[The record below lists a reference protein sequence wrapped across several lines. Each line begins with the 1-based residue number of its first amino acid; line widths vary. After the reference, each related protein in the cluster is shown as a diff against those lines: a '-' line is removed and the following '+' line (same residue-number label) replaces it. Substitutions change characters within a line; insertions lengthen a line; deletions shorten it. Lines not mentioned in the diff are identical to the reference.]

1 VTLRSIV
8 AGLMLTALGLILLA
22 LAHDLRGWD
31 RTLAEGD
38 GGFARHPADAR
49 WSASSWLPGDPVRD
63 ALAVD
68 DDLRLRR
75 AVQAYVI
82 AAGTRPGLDNG
93 ARQARTRT
101 TAEIALAD
109 VTANGSPTQA
119 SQAGNLL
126 GVLVATADRAPDA
139 AATED
144 RAGETFGTAIRAD
157 PENADAKYNL
167 ELILRRIR
175 IVGTREGPANG
186 AAGNRGDSRRGAG
199 SGAPG
204 SGY

>member
-1 VTLRSIV
+1 V
-8 AGLMLTALGLILLA
+8 LTALGVILLA

-31 RTLAEGD
+31 RAFARGD
-38 GGFARHPADAR
+38 GGFERRPAGAR

-82 AAGTRPGLDNG
+82 ASGVKRGLDNG
-93 ARQARTRT
+93 ARLARIRAS
-101 TAEIALAD
+101 AEVALAD
-109 VTANGSPTQA
+109 VTANGSDAQA

-126 GVLVATADRAPDA
+126 GVLVATAERVLDA

-144 RAGETFGTAIRAD
+144 RAGETFGAAIRAD
-157 PENADAKYNL
+157 PGNADAKYNL

-175 IVGTREGPANG
+175 VVGTREGPGNG
-186 AAGNRGDSRRGAG
+186 AGNRGASRRGAG

>member
-1 VTLRSIV
+1 VTLRSVV
-8 AGLMLTALGLILLA
+8 AGLVLTALGVILLA
-22 LAHDLRGWD
+22 LSHDLRGWD
-31 RTLAEGD
+31 RALAEGD
-38 GGFARHPADAR
+38 GGFERRPAGAR

-75 AVQAYVI
+75 AVQAYAI
-82 AAGTRPGLDNG
+82 AAGMTPGLDNG
-93 ARQARTRT
+93 ARQARTRAA
-101 TAEIALAD
+101 AEIALAD
-109 VTANGSPTQA
+109 VTASGSSTQA

-175 IVGTREGPANG
+175 VVGVREGPAN

>member
-1 VTLRSIV
+1 MTLRSGV
-8 AGLMLTALGLILLA
+8 AGLVLAALGVILLA
-22 LAHDLRGWD
+22 AAHDLRGWEHA
-31 RTLAEGD
+31 LGEGD
-38 GGFARHPADAR
+38 GSFERRPADAR

-82 AAGTRPGLDNG
+82 AADAKRGLDNG
-93 ARQARTRT
+93 VRQARIRA
-101 TAEIALAD
+101 TAEIGLAD
-109 VTANGSPTQA
+109 VTATGSAAQA

-126 GVLVATADRAPDA
+126 GVLVATAERTPDA

-144 RAGETFGTAIRAD
+144 RAGETFAAAIRAD
-157 PENADAKYNL
+157 PRNVDAKYNL

-175 IVGTREGPANG
+175 VVGTREGPGNG
-186 AAGNRGDSRRGAG
+186 AGNRGESRRGAG
-199 SGAPG
+199 SGLPG

>member
-1 VTLRSIV
+1 VTIRSIV
-8 AGLMLTALGLILLA
+8 AGLVLTALGVILLV

-31 RTLAEGD
+31 LALARGD
-38 GGFARHPADAR
+38 GGFERRPAEAR
-49 WSASSWLPGDPVRD
+49 WGASSWLPGDPVRD

-82 AAGTRPGLDNG
+82 AAGATPGLDNG
-93 ARQARTRT
+93 ARLARTRA

-109 VTANGSPTQA
+109 VTAHGSPSQA

-157 PENADAKYNL
+157 PANADAKYNL

-175 IVGTREGPANG
+175 VVGTREGPGNG
-186 AAGNRGDSRRGAG
+186 AGNRGDSRRGAG

>member
-1 VTLRSIV
+1 MILRWIG
-8 AGLMLTALGLILLA
+8 AGLALTVLGVILLV
-22 LAHDLRGWD
+22 LGHDLRGWD
-31 RTLAEGD
+31 RALTEGD
-38 GGFARHPADAR
+38 GGFESRPANAR
-49 WSASSWLPGDPVRD
+49 WSTSSWLPGDPVRD

-68 DDLRLRR
+68 DDLRLRW

-82 AAGTRPGLDNG
+82 AAGTRRGLDDG
-93 ARQARTRT
+93 ARQARTRA

-109 VTANGSPTQA
+109 VTAHGSPSQA

-157 PENADAKYNL
+157 PANADAKYNL

-175 IVGTREGPANG
+175 VVGTREGPGNG
-186 AAGNRGDSRRGAG
+186 AGNRGDSRRGAG